1 MPSGEKNQIAEARDV
16 KDAENFDFSYDNED
30 FQEVTAYILD
40 FRFDRGIVTV
50 ETSEGPYHFER
61 DSFFIVCL
69 PHHSLLELKV
79 YIIFIIRRYI
89 IIKKSSFKIEWQF

>member
-16 KDAENFDFSYDNED
+16 KDAENFDSSYDNED

-61 DSFFIVCL
+61 DSFLSYVCR
-69 PHHSLLELKV
+69 
-79 YIIFIIRRYI
+79 IIRYL
-89 IIKKSSFKIEWQF
+89 S